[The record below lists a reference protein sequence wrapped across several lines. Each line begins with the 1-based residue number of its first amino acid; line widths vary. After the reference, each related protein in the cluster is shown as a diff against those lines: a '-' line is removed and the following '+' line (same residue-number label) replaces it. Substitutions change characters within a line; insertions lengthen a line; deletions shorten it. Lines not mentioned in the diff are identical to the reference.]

1 MEVAIPLPIRHTFT
15 YSIEAAPPPI
25 GTRVRVPFRR
35 EERIGWVVGEHSGEL
50 VQGIKPVL
58 AVLDDGPSVP
68 PDLIDLCRWISEYY
82 AAPLGIALKAAL
94 PSVLSDVSRDYI
106 ALTGRV
112 QQEGLR
118 PREKRLFELLELH
131 DNPQPVRTLR
141 KTLGMGSIW
150 PEIRSLSKRQLI
162 MHRTVPPA
170 EPTAKTR
177 RVV

>member
-1 MEVAIPLPIRHTFT
+1 MEVAIPLQIRHTFT

-25 GTRVRVPFRR
+25 RTRVRVPFRR

-118 PREKRLFELLELH
+118 PR
-131 DNPQPVRTLR
+131 
-141 KTLGMGSIW
+141 
-150 PEIRSLSKRQLI
+150 
-162 MHRTVPPA
+162 HR
-170 EPTAKTR
+170 
-177 RVV
+177 